1 MWMRVEEWQCREKEH
16 GLELFRLRDE
26 IALLQ
31 EQLDKRERESQ
42 DLLMRTAA
50 AETALIGV
58 HVVAQEKLLLDLHLQ
73 DLAQKEATHSEK
85 YSL

>member
-16 GLELFRLRDE
+16 GLELCRLRDE

-42 DLLMRTAA
+42 GLLMRTAA

-58 HVVAQEKLLLDLHLQ
+58 HVVAQEKLLLDLQLQ
-73 DLAQKEATHSEK
+73 DLAQKEAIHSEK

>member
-1 MWMRVEEWQCREKEH
+1 
-16 GLELFRLRDE
+16 
-26 IALLQ
+26 
-31 EQLDKRERESQ
+31 
-42 DLLMRTAA
+42 MRTAA

-73 DLAQKEATHSEK
+73 DLAQKEAIHSEK